1 MLFHTCVISN
11 KMHDLLTWLV
21 ETLEIWKMG
30 IETQS
35 FKERL
40 NQFLRRLQL
49 PEPFELGILIQPGG

>member
-1 MLFHTCVISN
+1 MLFHTRVISS
-11 KMHDLLTWLV
+11 KMCDLLTWLV
-21 ETLEIWKMG
+21 EALEIRMMG

-40 NQFLRRLQL
+40 KQFLWRLQL

>member
-1 MLFHTCVISN
+1 
-11 KMHDLLTWLV
+11 MHDLLTWLV